1 MTITRRKVLHG
12 AGGLMAAGALNG
24 AGLRPAL
31 AQENLPNL
39 PGTMIWSCYDVGAAG
54 YVEASAV
61 ADALGK
67 KYGTRVR
74 LLPSGSSQGRV
85 KPVIQ
90 GRASHGWLA
99 TELYFAVEALH
110 EYSAPDVGPQGLRTV
125 MGRLNSLSIAVT
137 KDSGIKTIADL
148 KGKPFAYARANTSVN
163 AKIDPILAFGGLTI
177 DDLDLVEFPGY
188 GQTMKA
194 LVEGRA
200 VAGGFAPSSA
210 GLRELEASPQGIHW
224 LELDPADT
232 EGWARVRKAVPFV
245 EPFQETIGAG
255 LSADNGVWMLGY
267 RYPMI
272 TVRSD
277 TPADEVYAVTK
288 AVVESFDLY
297 KDANKVAPRWEAK
310 LAGKPPM
317 DAAVHE
323 GAIRYFK
330 EVGLWQPDF
339 QQWQDGMLA
348 RHEALRSAWDK
359 MLAGDP
365 KLKELDAAGVAK
377 VWMPRRAEAIASL

>member
-1 MTITRRKVLHG
+1 MTFTRRKVLQG
-12 AGGLMAAGALNG
+12 AGGIAAAGVLG
-24 AGLRPAL
+24 SAGIRPAH
-31 AQENLPNL
+31 AQQNLPNL
-39 PGTMIWSCYDVGAAG
+39 PTTMIWSCYDVGAAG

-61 ADALGK
+61 ADAMGK

-99 TELYFAVEALH
+99 TELYFAVEGLY
-110 EYSAPDVGPQGLRTV
+110 EYAAGDVGPQDLRTL
-125 MGRLNSLSIAVT
+125 MGRVNSLSIAVT
-137 KDSGIKTIADL
+137 KDSGINSIADL

-163 AKIDPILAFGGLTI
+163 AKIDPILAFAGMTI
-177 DDLDLVEFPGY
+177 DDLDLIEFPGY

-200 VAGGFAPSSA
+200 VAGGFAPSSS
-210 GLRELEASPQGIHW
+210 GLRELEASPQGIRW
-224 LELDPADT
+224 LELDPNDK

-245 EPFQETIGAG
+245 EPFKETIGAG
-255 LSADNGVWMLGY
+255 LSEENGVWMLGY

-272 TVRSD
+272 TVRAD
-277 TPADEVYAVTK
+277 AAADEVYAVTK
-288 AVVESFDLY
+288 AVVETFDMY
-297 KDANKVAPRWEAK
+297 KDANKVAPRWDPK

-317 DAAVHE
+317 DAALHE

-330 EVGLWQPDF
+330 EIGLWQPDY
-339 QQWQDGMLA
+339 QTWQEGMLA
-348 RHEALRSAWDK
+348 RHEGLQQAWNK
-359 MLAGDP
+359 MLAGDA
-365 KLKELDAAGVAK
+365 KLASLGADEVAK
-377 VWMPRRAEAIASL
+377 IWMPVRAEVISSL